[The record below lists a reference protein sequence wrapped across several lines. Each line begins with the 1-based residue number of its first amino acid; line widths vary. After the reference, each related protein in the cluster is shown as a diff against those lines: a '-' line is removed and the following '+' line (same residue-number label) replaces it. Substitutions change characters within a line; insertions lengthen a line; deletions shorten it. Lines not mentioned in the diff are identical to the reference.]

1 MALLDGDLR
10 AEIGTNPDLVAIMLP
25 GTLTTYAVARVNG
38 REVKTPTTHNVRG
51 FFDNRRYAVIDGGGQ
66 ASERIVLLLAIDAT
80 GNVLVRPSPGDRVE
94 LAGETVTVQ
103 TCEVDPA
110 GATYTL
116 RLRQTGAS

>member
-1 MALLDGDLR
+1 
-10 AEIGTNPDLVAIMLP
+10 
-25 GTLTTYAVARVNG
+25 LTTYAVARVNG

-51 FFDNRRYAVIDGGGQ
+51 FFDNRRYAVIDGGSSTITGS
-66 ASERIVLLLAIDAT
+66 SERIVLLLAIDAT